1 MEEEHQISP
10 EQYALLESADW
21 DSLGKNMLAR
31 AIWRGSSRYRVTSTT
46 VFARGLSVEDAV
58 SYIIQSVFEGTR
70 KWDPNEIPLEDW
82 LLNQVDS
89 VMDWWLKLRE
99 NRDVAFEEL
108 ENVAQEDVHDP
119 KSIQKIELEAV
130 LKFGPPSPEKILIE
144 ETDEQEAK
152 VFFEA
157 VYDDTSDD
165 PELQEMIIAMLDMDD
180 LKPRVVAEALG
191 VPVEDIYNRKKRL
204 QRHLDKLIAIRE
216 RAFHEQEK

>member
-82 LLNQVDS
+82 LINQVDS

>member
-10 EQYALLESADW
+10 EQYALLEYADW
-21 DSLGKNMLAR
+21 DSLGKRMLAR
-31 AIWRGSSRYRVTSTT
+31 AIWRGSVRYRVTPTT

-82 LLNQVDS
+82 LLDQVDS

-119 KSIQKIELEAV
+119 KHTQKIELEAV
-130 LKFGPPSPEKILIE
+130 LKFGPHSPEKILIE

-157 VYDDTSDD
+157 VYDDTSDN
-165 PELQEMIIAMLDMDD
+165 PELQEMIIAMLDIDD
-180 LKPRVVAEALG
+180 PKPRAVAEALG

>member
-1 MEEEHQISP
+1 MEEEYQISP

-21 DSLGKNMLAR
+21 DSLGKDMLAR

-58 SYIIQSVFEGTR
+58 SYIIQSVFDGTR

-99 NRDVAFEEL
+99 NRDVALEEL

-144 ETDEQEAK
+144 ETDEHEAK

-165 PELQEMIIAMLDMDD
+165 PELQEMIIAMLDIDD

-191 VPVEDIYNRKKRL
+191 VPVDDIYNRKKRL